1 MIVYLDTSVVLRVLF
16 GQANPLPMWGT
27 WERAYSSAMMG
38 VEARRSIDRLR
49 LESVLNDDGV
59 VQAHEALKVMERRLG
74 TLRVTQAVLQ
84 RAALPMAT
92 AVKTL
97 DAIHLASALLLQ
109 ERHVPSLTFATHD
122 RQQAKAARALGFD
135 VTGI

>member
-16 GQANPLPMWGT
+16 GQAKPLPMWGM

-38 VEARRSIDRLR
+38 VEARRAIDRLR
-49 LESVLNDDGV
+49 LESVLDDDGV

-74 TLRVTQAVLQ
+74 SLRVSQAVLQ
-84 RAALPMAT
+84 RAARPMAT

-109 ERHVPSLTFATHD
+109 ERHVPSLTFVTHD
-122 RQQAKAARALGFD
+122 RQQAMAARALGFE
-135 VTGI
+135 VMGI

>member
-1 MIVYLDTSVVLRVLF
+1 MIVYLDTSVVLQILF
-16 GQANPLPMWGT
+16 GQAKRSPMRGT

-38 VEARRSIDRLR
+38 VEARRAIDRLR
-49 LESVLNDDGV
+49 LESVLDDNGV
-59 VQAHEALKVMERRLG
+59 VQAHEALKVIERRLG
-74 TLRVTQAVLQ
+74 TLRVSQAVLQ
-84 RAALPMAT
+84 RAAFPMAT

-122 RQQAKAARALGFD
+122 RQQATAARALGFD